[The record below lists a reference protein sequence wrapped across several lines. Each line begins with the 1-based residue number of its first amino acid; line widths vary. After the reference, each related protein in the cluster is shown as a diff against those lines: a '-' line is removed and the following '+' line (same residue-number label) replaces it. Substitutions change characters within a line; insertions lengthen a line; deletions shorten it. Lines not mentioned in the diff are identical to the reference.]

1 MFFHFGYFKYNTK
14 PDSQKN
20 QAEPKPDEDP
30 SVQMWLLKETQVSY
44 QTWSQ
49 NQSHKA
55 DDILTSQVALN
66 LFW

>member
-30 SVQMWLLKETQVSY
+30 SVQT
-44 QTWSQ
+44 
-49 NQSHKA
+49 
-55 DDILTSQVALN
+55 
-66 LFW
+66 